1 MPETITNDQTL
12 DRTYRQ
18 ILSTGNSEQNQTYP
32 PNVFDTDY
40 NLVTS
45 FILTEGVKLFGEN
58 QYIKDLLRPYLKI
71 MLIPVQFGKAKL
83 PQDYRHYTGISIFG
97 SQDKTKCM
105 QIAGLE
111 PGEAPTDAQLKDAQ
125 EEFKS
130 ISWDLDLVEEDEYNQ
145 LTSHSYKFPTL
156 KKAIGCIF
164 ESDCIKVAPYDIPF
178 IELHYIRQPKIYKYG
193 YAPNPDDT
201 FSYDPTMTGAVE
213 TEWRTNADDLLYK
226 GVQTLY
232 SMRQRD
238 NELRDGM
245 TLLKKEG
252 LF

>member
-1 MPETITNDQTL
+1 MDTPNDQTL

-18 ILSTGNSEQNQTYP
+18 ILATGNAEQNQSYP

-71 MLIPVQFGKAKL
+71 VLIPVEFGKAKI
-83 PQDYRHYTGISIFG
+83 PTDYRHYTGISVFG
-97 SQDKTKCM
+97 DEDRTKCM
-105 QIAGLE
+105 QIPGLKAGE
-111 PGEAPTDAQLKDAQ
+111 VPTDRQLKEAQ
-125 EEFKS
+125 EEFKAV
-130 ISWDLDLVEEDEYNQ
+130 SWDLQLVEIDEYSL
-145 LTSHSYKFPTL
+145 LTSHSYKKPTF
-156 KKAIGCIF
+156 KKPIGCIF
-164 ESDCIKVAPYDIPF
+164 ESDCIKVSPTVPF
-178 IELHYIRQPKIYKYG
+178 IELHYIRQPKIYRYG
-193 YAPNPDDT
+193 YTLNPDDT
-201 FSYDPTMTGAVE
+201 FSYDPSMTGAVE

-238 NELRDGM
+238 SELRDGM